1 MLPTFVNKRVTGAE
15 RGDFYAL
22 DLGGTNFRVLRLTL
36 EGDGK
41 VGPVKSMKFSIPDAA
56 KTGTGAELFGFIA
69 DSVARF
75 IAIEVNPNPNPYP
88 NPNLNPNPNPYQVIR
103 PRPSSQRATSRTKA
117 PPGIPTSAVAT
128 LTGPRSTGS
137 ASPSTTRKARLCS
150 I

>member
-69 DSVARF
+69 DSVALVRVRVRVR
-75 IAIEVNPNPNPYP
+75 ANPNPNP
-88 NPNLNPNPNPYQVIR
+88 NPNPHPD
-103 PRPSSQRATSRTKA
+103 PKP
-117 PPGIPTSAVAT
+117 
-128 LTGPRSTGS
+128 
-137 ASPSTTRKARLCS
+137 
-150 I
+150 

>member
-88 NPNLNPNPNPYQVIR
+88 NLNPNPNPNPNSNPNPNRNTRCAPSIGMVTVRGGAATRSRAGCR
-103 PRPSSQRATSRTKA
+103 PRAADP
-117 PPGIPTSAVAT
+117 
-128 LTGPRSTGS
+128 
-137 ASPSTTRKARLCS
+137 
-150 I
+150 

>member
-88 NPNLNPNPNPYQVIR
+88 NPNLNPNPNPH
-103 PRPSSQRATSRTKA
+103 PNPDPLNLTRAL
-117 PPGIPTSAVAT
+117 T
-128 LTGPRSTGS
+128 LTLTLTLTP
-137 ASPSTTRKARLCS
+137 
-150 I
+150 

>member
-36 EGDGK
+36 EGDGV

-75 IAIEVNPNPNPYP
+75 IAIEVNPNPNPNP
-88 NPNLNPNPNPYQVIR
+88 NPNLNPNPNPD
-103 PRPSSQRATSRTKA
+103 PN
-117 PPGIPTSAVAT
+117 
-128 LTGPRSTGS
+128 
-137 ASPSTTRKARLCS
+137 C
-150 I
+150 